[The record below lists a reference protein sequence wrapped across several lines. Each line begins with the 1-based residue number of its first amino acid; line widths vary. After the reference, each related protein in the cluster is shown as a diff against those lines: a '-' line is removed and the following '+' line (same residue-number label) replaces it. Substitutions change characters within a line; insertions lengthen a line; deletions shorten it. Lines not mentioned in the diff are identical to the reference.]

1 MKQRKSSLSRRV
13 RIAARF
19 IPLAL
24 AAACGSAVEEDATSA
39 GPDLSQFVTESSA
52 DGAITSVTR
61 QVEPGSEPVA
71 TLPEGT
77 PGDELEGDLIEKAGC
92 THIRFCNAPGAQEV
106 ICDTND
112 RPCSRAARLAECF
125 DDADTV
131 CGNWSR
137 MDFDPPI

>member
-1 MKQRKSSLSRRV
+1 MKQNQSVLSRRV

-24 AAACGSAVEEDATSA
+24 AAACASAVDEDDGAA

-61 QVEPGSEPVA
+61 QAEPGSEPSA
-71 TLPEGT
+71 PLPEGT
-77 PGDELEGDLIEKAGC
+77 PGDELEDGLIEKAGC
-92 THIRFCNAPGAQEV
+92 THIRFCNAAGAQEV

-112 RPCSRAARLAECF
+112 RPCSREARLSECF
-125 DDADTV
+125 SDADAV
-131 CGNWSR
+131 CGNWTR